1 MMRVIE
7 KYRAVVL
14 LHGYDDFWEICH
26 PGLVEIRD
34 NAEITCP
41 IQEYIKNGNNR
52 YEFVNEKGAH
62 MNLKE
67 FTQLFKGHLVIIKSK
82 FQPTKASIE
91 HAILISGFSIEKVKI
106 CHICSEKQ
114 SRKTCGDHYS
124 KDGSRDNQVITG
136 MRCRDSKIDAPIW
149 EAVKTYDPGDK
160 VQYNRVI
167 FKANAH
173 TKKKPIE
180 TDSSTW
186 DRVYPNFVYHTKNG
200 DAYNEGDIVLWK
212 GGYVKSISDKNSTVP
227 FAPGSAWI
235 RYVAHQTPYMS
246 RLEAIA
252 QSQEQQPQEPQ
263 AKKTK
268 YEECKEPS
276 IEEEEAADAMEEY

>member
-1 MMRVIE
+1 
-7 KYRAVVL
+7 
-14 LHGYDDFWEICH
+14 
-26 PGLVEIRD
+26 
-34 NAEITCP
+34 
-41 IQEYIKNGNNR
+41 
-52 YEFVNEKGAH
+52 
-62 MNLKE
+62 
-67 FTQLFKGHLVIIKSK
+67 
-82 FQPTKASIE
+82 
-91 HAILISGFSIEKVKI
+91 
-106 CHICSEKQ
+106 
-114 SRKTCGDHYS
+114 
-124 KDGSRDNQVITG
+124 

-276 IEEEEAADAMEEY
+276 IEEEEAVDAMEEY